1 MKPDTQSKILLRSY
15 EAIVPLPIGTWQ
27 VGIRTDGRAVHE
39 IDFIDSEEFERVTPS
54 AVATEA
60 AQQLQCY
67 LDNPRRRFTIAL
79 KLHGTQFQ
87 QSVWAA
93 LKALPSGETRSYGQL
108 AKQLNSAARAVG
120 GACRANPVAIMIPC
134 HRIVAAQGLGGFSG
148 ATAGSELLLKQWLL
162 KHESYPV

>member
-1 MKPDTQSKILLRSY
+1 MNSDPQTKILLRSY
-15 EAIVPLPIGTWQ
+15 EAVVSLPIGTWQ

-67 LDNPRRRFTIAL
+67 LDNPRWRFTIAL

-87 QSVWAA
+87 QRVWAA
-93 LKALPSGETRSYGQL
+93 LKRYLPGKHAVTASWQNNSIVRREPWAVRVAPTR
-108 AKQLNSAARAVG
+108 
-120 GACRANPVAIMIPC
+120 
-134 HRIVAAQGLGGFSG
+134 
-148 ATAGSELLLKQWLL
+148 
-162 KHESYPV
+162 